1 MLESLFNKVAAIQ
14 ACNFMKKILQHR
26 CFTVKFAKFLR
37 TPILKNICER
47 LLLKIK
53 YCKCLFLIK
62 NSISFLLKY
71 WAMCGITQIFIYLWP
86 LLSTISK
93 KKPIFIWR
101 PLKGTVMQI
110 EKALIIDCLRV
121 SKVCR
126 NFPVKF
132 SIFLKSSLLFNSF
145 HCLFCLQKNIMAQ

>member
-1 MLESLFNKVAAIQ
+1 
-14 ACNFMKKILQHR
+14 MKKILQHR

-93 KKPIFIWR
+93 KKPVFIWR

-110 EKALIIDCLRV
+110 EKALIIDYLRV
-121 SKVCR
+121 SKVSW
-126 NFPVKF
+126 KF
-132 SIFLKSSLLFNSF
+132 HILIVYSFAGIFLWNFLFFKKVVYFLTVSIVFSVYKKILWLNNS
-145 HCLFCLQKNIMAQ
+145 